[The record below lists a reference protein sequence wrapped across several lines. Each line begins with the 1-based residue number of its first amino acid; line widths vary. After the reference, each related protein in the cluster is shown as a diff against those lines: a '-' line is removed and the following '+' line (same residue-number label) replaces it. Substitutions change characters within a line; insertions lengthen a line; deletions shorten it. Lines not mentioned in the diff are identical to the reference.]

1 MWPTQPWEILVVDD
15 DEDIRAT
22 LRVLLEDAGYTVHEA
37 DDGTA
42 ALQRLHASTEPL
54 VVVLDWQMPHM
65 DGQQVLEAVAAH
77 TTLATRHAYLL
88 LTADADSLSQA
99 FLALLRQHQTPVL
112 AKPFDLDRLLE
123 VVAQE
128 STRLTNRVHDR

>member
-37 DDGTA
+37 DDGTS
-42 ALQRLHASTEPL
+42 ALQRLHASAEPL

-77 TTLATRHAYLL
+77 ATLATRHAYLL
-88 LTADADSLSQA
+88 LTADADTLSQA
-99 FLALLRQHQTPVL
+99 FLALLRQYQTPVL

-123 VVAQE
+123 VVAQAA
-128 STRLTNRVHDR
+128 TRLTNRVHDR